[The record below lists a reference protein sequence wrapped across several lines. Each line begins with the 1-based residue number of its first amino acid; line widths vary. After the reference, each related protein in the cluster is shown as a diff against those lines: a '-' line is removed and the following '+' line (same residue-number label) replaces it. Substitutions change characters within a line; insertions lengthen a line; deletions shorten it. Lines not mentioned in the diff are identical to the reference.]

1 MDYGLERL
9 AQAGIRR
16 FVVNVHYMADQMI
29 AHLER
34 LRAQRPDLDI
44 RISDE
49 NDAILDTGGAIA
61 RALPHF
67 EGQPFFVHNSD
78 SLWVEG
84 MGSAL
89 ARMNARWN
97 PETMD
102 CLMLLAA
109 CATSIGYDGRGDFE
123 MDAWGVLKRRAE
135 MNLAPFVWT
144 GLQIVHPRL
153 FESAANGRFSIIRC
167 GTGPSTRA
175 AVRHSPRRRLDHV
188 GTPQGLEDAE
198 SFLRDLSASRDG
210 AEHAAR
216 LLHPRRNSVRAGA
229 EPGVIA
235 RAGADPLLLAD
246 ALVFVP
252 TRRAREH
259 CAKRSPARWAAR
271 RCCRAFAR
279 SAMSARTRK
288 VSISQRSISPR
299 RRRYR
304 LCGGACSCRVLS
316 SAGRWPQ
323 ARRSRSPRRWD
334 TPESLGAFSTR
345 P

>member
-1 MDYGLERL
+1 MILAAGLGTRMAPLTLARPKPLIPLNGKPLMDYGLERL

-153 FESAANGRFSIIRC
+153 FESAANGRFSIN
-167 GTGPSTRA
+167 PLWDRA
-175 AVRHSPRRRLDHV
+175 IDKGRLFGIRLDGVWIHV

-198 SFLRDLSASRDG
+198 SFLRDLIR
-210 AEHAAR
+210 
-216 LLHPRRNSVRAGA
+216 
-229 EPGVIA
+229 EP
-235 RAGADPLLLAD
+235 
-246 ALVFVP
+246 
-252 TRRAREH
+252 
-259 CAKRSPARWAAR
+259 
-271 RCCRAFAR
+271 
-279 SAMSARTRK
+279 
-288 VSISQRSISPR
+288 
-299 RRRYR
+299 
-304 LCGGACSCRVLS
+304 
-316 SAGRWPQ
+316 
-323 ARRSRSPRRWD
+323 
-334 TPESLGAFSTR
+334 
-345 P
+345 